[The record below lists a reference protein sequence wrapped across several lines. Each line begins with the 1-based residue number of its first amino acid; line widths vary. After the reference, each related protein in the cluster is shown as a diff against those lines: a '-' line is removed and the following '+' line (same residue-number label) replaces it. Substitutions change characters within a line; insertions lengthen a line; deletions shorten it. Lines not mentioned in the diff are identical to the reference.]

1 MTTLYK
7 RDKKGKVRAWTIEHD
22 AVSYWTISG
31 IYPDGKM
38 TKTAPTFVER
48 KNVGKANET
57 SLEQQVLNEVA
68 SKIQYQ
74 IDQGF
79 TYEIPSDEKRFEVS
93 LANKYQDRLEK
104 GKLDFPYICEAKLD
118 GIRATL
124 QLIEGKVVM
133 KSRKG
138 KEFVACPH
146 IAKNEFVKKFF
157 ETYPDAILDGELYN
171 HELKDDFNKIVSLV
185 KKTKPK
191 PEDLEES
198 TKLVQY
204 HCFDSYY
211 PSEPQLLYIDRKIKV
226 LDILENLYKDTLHL
240 WEEGIE
246 QPEHIFPH
254 EKYGHSEGFAAW
266 NYGWDN
272 VRLVGCSH
280 VCYNANEL
288 EFPFKCEFTM
298 VSVENHVEKE
308 IELFTSQGY
317 EGIMLKKDV
326 PYFFGRSS
334 DMLKYKKFFDKEY
347 RIIDFEEGNGNLV
360 GIAAAVICETEDG
373 QTFKAGVMGTQD
385 YARDLFS
392 FKDLYKG
399 KMATIVYQALTP
411 MKDGKG
417 GVPRFGKMR
426 EIRNYE

>member
-7 RDKKGKVRAWTIEHD
+7 RDKKGKVRAWTIEYD

-38 TKTAPTFVER
+38 TKTAPTFVEQ

-79 TYEIPSDEKRFEVS
+79 TYDIPTEEKRFEVS
-93 LANKYQDRLEK
+93 LANKYQDRIEK
-104 GKLDFPYICEAKLD
+104 NKLDFPYIVEPKLD
-118 GIRATL
+118 GVRCYIKMVDGDIR
-124 QLIEGKVVM
+124 M
-133 KSRKG
+133 FSRKH

-146 IAKNEFVKKFF
+146 IAKNEFVQKFF
-157 ETYPDAILDGELYN
+157 EMYPDAILDGELYN

-185 KKTKPK
+185 KKSKPK
-191 PEDLEES
+191 AEDLEES
-198 TKLVQY
+198 AKLVQY

-211 PSEPQLLYIDRKIKV
+211 PSEPQLTYKERKERVASLIVTLPYYFEGCVEVVGAYYKLTDEV
-226 LDILENLYKDTLHL
+226 TFVEVYNEDEVEEMILNF
-240 WEEGIE
+240 I
-246 QPEHIFPH
+246 
-254 EKYGHSEGFAAW
+254 SE
-266 NYGWDN
+266 
-272 VRLVGCSH
+272 
-280 VCYNANEL
+280 
-288 EFPFKCEFTM
+288 
-298 VSVENHVEKE
+298 
-308 IELFTSQGY
+308 GY

-326 PYFFGRSS
+326 PYFFGRSF
-334 DMLKYKKFFDKEY
+334 DMLKYKKFFDKEFK
-347 RIIDFEEGNGNLV
+347 IVDFEEGNGNLV

-385 YARDLFS
+385 YARDLFTN
-392 FKDLYKG
+392 KDLYKG

-411 MKDGKG
+411 VQNGKG

>member
-1 MTTLYK
+1 MVTLYK

-31 IYPDGKM
+31 IHPDGKM
-38 TKTAPTFVER
+38 TKTAPTFVEQ

-79 TYEIPSDEKRFEVS
+79 TYDIPSEEKRFEVS
-93 LANKYQDRLEK
+93 LANKYQDRIEK
-104 GKLDFPYICEAKLD
+104 NKLDFPYIVEPKLD
-118 GIRATL
+118 GVRCYIKMVDGDIR
-124 QLIEGKVVM
+124 M
-133 KSRKG
+133 FSRKH
-138 KEFVACPH
+138 KEFVACSH
-146 IAKNEFVKKFF
+146 IAANEFVQKFF
-157 ETYPDAILDGELYN
+157 EMYPDAILDGELYN

-191 PEDLEES
+191 AEDLEES
-198 TKLVQY
+198 AKLVQY

-211 PSEPQLLYIDRKIKV
+211 PSEPQLVYSERKTRLLNIFEQNGWV
-226 LDILENLYKDTLHL
+226 RHNLYDVNKDS
-240 WEEGIE
+240 
-246 QPEHIFPH
+246 F
-254 EKYGHSEGFAAW
+254 Y
-266 NYGWDN
+266 
-272 VRLVGCSH
+272 LVGLTWIHYFGKGWKLESWT
-280 VCYNANEL
+280 VDSESLVEL
-288 EFPFKCEFTM
+288 SIEKT
-298 VSVENHVEKE
+298 VER
-308 IELFTSQGY
+308 GY

-326 PYFFGRSS
+326 PYFFGRSF

-347 RIIDFEEGNGNLV
+347 RIVDFEEGNGNLA

-411 MKDGKG
+411 VQNGKG

>member
-38 TKTAPTFVER
+38 TKTAPTFVEQ

-68 SKIQYQ
+68 SKVQYQ

-79 TYEIPSDEKRFEVS
+79 TYDIPTEEKRFEVS
-93 LANKYQDRLEK
+93 LANKYQDRIEK
-104 GKLDFPYICEAKLD
+104 NKLDFPYIVEPKLD
-118 GIRATL
+118 GVRCYIKMVDGDIR
-124 QLIEGKVVM
+124 M
-133 KSRKG
+133 FSRKH
-138 KEFVACPH
+138 KEFKSVPH
-146 IAKNEFVKKFF
+146 LAENRFIIEFFKK
-157 ETYPDAILDGELYN
+157 YPDAILDGELYN
-171 HELKDDFNKIVSLV
+171 HSLKDDFNKIVSLV
-185 KKTKPK
+185 KKTKPTAA
-191 PEDLEES
+191 DLEES
-198 TKLVQY
+198 KKIVEY

-211 PSEPQLLYIDRKIKV
+211 PSEPQLKYVERKVRVGEIISDIRGT
-226 LDILENLYKDTLHL
+226 DILFKETVVTCEEVKIVGLFFVQQKSNNEYMWWMNVAKDEKMT
-240 WEEGIE
+240 EEAI
-246 QPEHIFPH
+246 H
-254 EKYGHSEGFAAW
+254 
-266 NYGWDN
+266 N
-272 VRLVGCSH
+272 C
-280 VCYNANEL
+280 
-288 EFPFKCEFTM
+288 
-298 VSVENHVEKE
+298 VER
-308 IELFTSQGY
+308 GY

-326 PYFFGRSS
+326 PYFFGRSF

-347 RIIDFEEGNGNLV
+347 RIVDFEEGNGNLV

>member
-1 MTTLYK
+1 MVTLYK

-38 TKTAPTFVER
+38 TKTAPTFVEQ

-79 TYEIPSDEKRFEVS
+79 TYDIPSEEKRFEVS
-93 LANKYQDRLEK
+93 LANKYQDRIEK
-104 GKLDFPYICEAKLD
+104 NKLDFPYIVEPKLD
-118 GIRATL
+118 GVRCYIKIVDGDIR
-124 QLIEGKVVM
+124 M
-133 KSRKG
+133 FSRKH

-146 IAKNEFVKKFF
+146 IKENEFVKKFF
-157 ETYPDAILDGELYN
+157 EIYPDAILDGELYN
-171 HELKDDFNKIVSLV
+171 HDLKDDFNKIVSLV
-185 KKTKPK
+185 KKSKPK
-191 PEDLEES
+191 AEDLEES
-198 TKLVQY
+198 AKLVQY

-211 PSEPQLLYIDRKIKV
+211 PSEPQLLYLERKTRLLDIFEQNGWVGHHLDDVNKDSFYLVGPGWVHYFIGGWKLESANEAYNETLVEHYIKV
-226 LDILENLYKDTLHL
+226 IVN
-240 WEEGIE
+240 
-246 QPEHIFPH
+246 
-254 EKYGHSEGFAAW
+254 
-266 NYGWDN
+266 
-272 VRLVGCSH
+272 R
-280 VCYNANEL
+280 
-288 EFPFKCEFTM
+288 
-298 VSVENHVEKE
+298 
-308 IELFTSQGY
+308 GY
-317 EGIMLKKDV
+317 EGIMLKKNV
-326 PYFFGRSS
+326 PYFFGRSF

-347 RIIDFEEGNGNLV
+347 RIVDFEEGNGNLV
-360 GIAAAVICETEDG
+360 GIAAAVICEAEDG

-385 YARDLFS
+385 YARDLFTN
-392 FKDLYKG
+392 KDLYKG

>member
-1 MTTLYK
+1 MVTLYK

-31 IYPDGKM
+31 IHPDGKM
-38 TKTAPTFVER
+38 TKTAPTFVEQ

-79 TYEIPSDEKRFEVS
+79 IYEIPTEEKRFEVS
-93 LANKYQDRLEK
+93 LANKYQDRIEK
-104 GKLDFPYICEAKLD
+104 NKLDFPYIVEPKLD
-118 GIRATL
+118 GVRCYIKMVDGDIR
-124 QLIEGKVVM
+124 M
-133 KSRKG
+133 FSRKH
-138 KEFVACPH
+138 KEFVSCPH
-146 IAKNEFVKKFF
+146 IVTNEFVQKFF
-157 ETYPDAILDGELYN
+157 EMYPDAILDGELYN

-185 KKTKPK
+185 KKSKPK
-191 PEDLEES
+191 TEDLVES
-198 TKLVQY
+198 AKMVQY

-211 PSEPQLLYIDRKIKV
+211 PDDADLPYIHRKGRLLYLWI
-226 LDILENLYKDTLHL
+226 NDTTLP
-240 WEEGIE
+240 WEDK
-246 QPEHIFPH
+246 QPLS
-254 EKYGHSEGFAAW
+254 Y
-266 NYGWDN
+266 DN
-272 VRLVGCSH
+272 FRIVGTIPMKWQGGVLVGVSH
-280 VCYNANEL
+280 IH
-288 EFPFKCEFTM
+288 T
-298 VSVENHVEKE
+298 ENDVEKE

-326 PYFFGRSS
+326 PYFFGRSF

-347 RIIDFEEGNGNLV
+347 RIVDFEEGNGNLV

-385 YARDLFS
+385 YARDLFTN
-392 FKDLYKG
+392 KDLYKG

-411 MKDGKG
+411 VQNGKG

>member
-7 RDKKGKVRAWTIEHD
+7 RDKKGKVRVWTIEHD

-38 TKTAPTFVER
+38 TKTAPTFVEQ

-57 SLEQQVLNEVA
+57 SLEQQVINEVA

-79 TYEIPSDEKRFEVS
+79 TYDIPTEEKRFEVS
-93 LANKYQDRLEK
+93 LANKYQDRQEK
-104 GKLDFPYICEAKLD
+104 GKLDFPYIVEPKLD
-118 GIRATL
+118 GVRCYIKMVDGVIR
-124 QLIEGKVVM
+124 M
-133 KSRKG
+133 FSRKH

-146 IAKNEFVKKFF
+146 IAKNEFVQKFF
-157 ETYPDAILDGELYN
+157 EMYPDAILDGELYN

-191 PEDLEES
+191 TEDLEES
-198 TKLVQY
+198 AKLVQY

-211 PSEPQLLYIDRKIKV
+211 PSEPQLLYMERKTR
-226 LDILENLYKDTLHL
+226 LLE
-240 WEEGIE
+240 
-246 QPEHIFPH
+246 IFDQNGWVGH
-254 EKYGHSEGFAAW
+254 HSEDLQKDGF
-266 NYGWDN
+266 Y
-272 VRLVGCSH
+272 LVGIDWIHYFGKGWELGNMIVDSGTLIEH
-280 VCYNANEL
+280 YIDCYVKN
-288 EFPFKCEFTM
+288 
-298 VSVENHVEKE
+298 
-308 IELFTSQGY
+308 GY

-326 PYFFGRSS
+326 PYFFGRSF
-334 DMLKYKKFFDKEY
+334 DMLKYKKFFDKEFK
-347 RIIDFEEGNGNLV
+347 IVDFEEGNGNLV

-385 YARDLFS
+385 YARDLFTN
-392 FKDLYKG
+392 KDLYKG

>member
-1 MTTLYK
+1 MVTLYK
-7 RDKKGKVRAWTIEHD
+7 RDKKGKVRAWMIEHD
-22 AVSYWTISG
+22 DKSYWTISG
-31 IYPDGKM
+31 IHPDGKM
-38 TKTAPTFVER
+38 TKTAPTFVEQ

-79 TYEIPSDEKRFEVS
+79 TYEIPTEEKRFEVS
-93 LANKYQDRLEK
+93 LANKYQDRIEK
-104 GKLDFPYICEAKLD
+104 NKLDFPYIVEPKLD
-118 GIRATL
+118 GVRCYIKRVDGVIR
-124 QLIEGKVVM
+124 M
-133 KSRKG
+133 FSRKH

-146 IAKNEFVKKFF
+146 IAKNGLVQKFF
-157 ETYPDAILDGELYN
+157 ETYPDGILDGELYN

-185 KKTKPK
+185 KKTKLK

-198 TKLVQY
+198 AKLVQY

-211 PSEPQLLYIDRKIKV
+211 PSKPQLLYVERKMKLLAV
-226 LDILENLYKDTLHL
+226 LENLYKDTLHL
-240 WEEGIE
+240 WEDGKE

-254 EKYGHSEGFAAW
+254 EKYGHDEGIAAW
-266 NYGWDN
+266 SYGWDN
-272 VRLVGCSH
+272 VRLVGCSY
-280 VCYNANEL
+280 VCYNVNEL
-288 EFPFKCEFTM
+288 EFPFKCELTM
-298 VSVENHVEKE
+298 AIVEENVERE

-317 EGIMLKKDV
+317 EGIMLKKDA
-326 PYFFGRSS
+326 PYFFGRSF
-334 DMLKYKKFFDKEY
+334 DMLKYKKFFDKEFK
-347 RIIDFEEGNGNLV
+347 IVDFEEGNGNLV

-385 YARDLFS
+385 YARDLFTN
-392 FKDLYKG
+392 KDLYKG

>member
-1 MTTLYK
+1 MVTLYK

-22 AVSYWTISG
+22 DKSYWTISG
-31 IYPDGKM
+31 IHPDGKM
-38 TKTAPTFVER
+38 TRTAPTFVEQ
-48 KNVGKANET
+48 KNVGKTNET
-57 SLEQQVLNEVA
+57 SIEQQVLNEVA
-68 SKIQYQ
+68 SKVQYQ

-79 TYEIPSDEKRFEVS
+79 TYEIPTEEKRFEVS

-104 GKLDFPYICEAKLD
+104 GKLDFPYFIEPKLD
-118 GIRATL
+118 GVRATL
-124 QLIEGKVVM
+124 QLIDGEVVM

-138 KEFVACPH
+138 KDFVACPH
-146 IAKNEFVKKFF
+146 IKDSDFVKKFF

-191 PEDLEES
+191 AEDLEES
-198 TKLVQY
+198 AKLVQY

-211 PSEPQLLYIDRKIKV
+211 PSEPNLSYKKRKERVVSLMLSIPYYFEGCVEVVGAYGKLTGEITFV
-226 LDILENLYKDTLHL
+226 EAYNENEVEDMILNF
-240 WEEGIE
+240 I
-246 QPEHIFPH
+246 
-254 EKYGHSEGFAAW
+254 SE
-266 NYGWDN
+266 
-272 VRLVGCSH
+272 
-280 VCYNANEL
+280 
-288 EFPFKCEFTM
+288 
-298 VSVENHVEKE
+298 
-308 IELFTSQGY
+308 GY

-347 RIIDFEEGNGNLV
+347 RIVDFEEGNGNLV
-360 GIAAAVICETEDG
+360 GIAAAVICETEDA

-385 YARDLFS
+385 YARDLFTN
-392 FKDLYKG
+392 KDLYKG

-411 MKDGKG
+411 TKDGKG

>member
-1 MTTLYK
+1 MVTLYK

-31 IYPDGKM
+31 IHPDGKM
-38 TKTAPTFVER
+38 TKTAPTFVEQ

-79 TYEIPSDEKRFEVS
+79 TYEIPTEEKRFEVS
-93 LANKYQDRLEK
+93 LANKYQDRIEK
-104 GKLDFPYICEAKLD
+104 NKLDFPYIVEPKLD
-118 GIRATL
+118 GVRCYIKMVDGVIR
-124 QLIEGKVVM
+124 M
-133 KSRKG
+133 FSRKH
-138 KEFVACPH
+138 KEFKSVPH
-146 IAKNEFVKKFF
+146 LTENRFIIEFFKK
-157 ETYPDAILDGELYN
+157 YPDAILDGELYN
-171 HELKDDFNKIVSLV
+171 HSLKDDFNKIVSLV
-185 KKTKPK
+185 KKTKPTAA
-191 PEDLEES
+191 DLEES
-198 TKLVQY
+198 KKIVEY

-211 PSEPQLLYIDRKIKV
+211 PSEPQLKYVERKVRVGEIISDIRGT
-226 LDILENLYKDTLHL
+226 DILFKERHISCDEVKIVGLFLVQQKENEEFGWWLNVVQTEEKADEYLEMQL
-240 WEEGIE
+240 W
-246 QPEHIFPH
+246 
-254 EKYGHSEGFAAW
+254 
-266 NYGWDN
+266 
-272 VRLVGCSH
+272 R
-280 VCYNANEL
+280 
-288 EFPFKCEFTM
+288 
-298 VSVENHVEKE
+298 
-308 IELFTSQGY
+308 GY

-326 PYFFGRSS
+326 PYFFGRSF

-347 RIIDFEEGNGNLV
+347 RIVDFEEGNGNLV

-385 YARDLFS
+385 YARDIFTN
-392 FKDLYKG
+392 KDLYKG